1 MNATGLLRQAKADGV
16 RISLNH
22 DGTLDYRAPRA
33 MDARWLPLLR
43 EHKAEIVA
51 LLAATMDTQRWWQGS
66 IEGRSV
72 QPQPHAAAVLGHKAP
87 AMTAEADDLLDTP
100 KAHKPDILAAPAHPN
115 VSGVSPEFVA
125 RLSAED
131 LENIAAGDIPVGTVQ
146 AFEQAAIAREA
157 EDLEE
162 FFEERSAILELDAGV
177 PRPDAELEA
186 ARITATRPGIEA
198 TCGPAYVRRWRA
210 TPSCSRRCRI
220 GRGRWTPY
228 CLALPRSRCSRAGA

>member
-131 LENIAAGDIPVGTVQ
+131 LADIAGGDIPLATVQ
-146 AFEQAAIAREA
+146 ALEQAAGTREGEDLREA
-157 EDLEE
+157 
-162 FFEERSAILELDAGV
+162 FEERAGILQFGAGL
-177 PRPDAELEA
+177 PRADAEAES
-186 ARITATRPGIEA
+186 ARITATLARNRGYLWA
-198 TCGPAYVRRWRA
+198 SLRA
-210 TPSCSRRCRI
+210 A
-220 GRGRWTPY
+220 
-228 CLALPRSRCSRAGA
+228 LAGYPVLLSQVSARAGTVDT